1 MLKKEQIEQYIKELR
16 VSNIKFDSQ
25 LGDEVFKNT
34 KEVNPV
40 LQKIK
45 VLVFIILSFIDFII
59 LKSAL
64 LFPKFRNKK
73 IVYTTPRFTT
83 ITNDVVEDRILKPL
97 FTDNIL
103 FINHSLENR
112 IWRINGQKVYNIG
125 GLVKVLSFF
134 QKESTL
140 IMRNFYAYQKVN
152 KWLLNRLSGK
162 EIYFILYYDLN
173 SLSII
178 LSDYRNRLKL
188 IEVQHGSMINYF
200 PYLKKAPLKIIDVFY
215 VKNQATID
223 FLKENVCKG
232 FDCEYKL
239 LPYPKSKG
247 KHTQGVHV
255 LYASTVEFEGVHPV
269 FLDYLKTTNKDNL
282 NIYIRLHPRE
292 KHKKKHFESQ
302 LKGVNAN
309 ISFDESKNWLASN
322 QIKNLIVV
330 SPWSSVI
337 EDAADNGY
345 KTIILEEFGKE
356 RFGYLIDEENVI
368 FAADNYEFIKKINLL
383 IEQDKL

>member
-1 MLKKEQIEQYIKELR
+1 MLNPNEIEQYIKELR
-16 VSNIKFDSQ
+16 AFSIGDKQQASPTTNPKRVSPITRKFKT
-25 LGDEVFKNT
+25 LR
-34 KEVNPV
+34 
-40 LQKIK
+40 
-45 VLVFIILSFIDFII
+45 FIILSFFDFVVLKLI
-59 LKSAL
+59 LSFTKY
-64 LFPKFRNKK
+64 RNKK
-73 IVYTTPRFTT
+73 IVYTTSRFTT
-83 ITNDVVEDRILKPL
+83 TVNGVVEDRILKPL
-97 FTDNIL
+97 FTDHIL

-140 IMRNFYAYQKVN
+140 VMRNFYAYQKVN

-200 PYLKKAPLKIIDVFY
+200 PYLIKAPLKIIDVFY
-215 VKNQATID
+215 VKNQPTID

-232 FDCEYKL
+232 YDCEYRL
-239 LPYPKSKG
+239 IPYPKHNRSISPG
-247 KHTQGVHV
+247 KHI
-255 LYASTVEFEGVHPV
+255 LYASTVELNGVHPV
-269 FLDYLKTTNKDNL
+269 FLAYLQQNEHNDLTV
-282 NIYIRLHPRE
+282 YIRLHPRE
-292 KHKKKHFESQ
+292 RDRTQYFKNQ
-302 LKGVNAN
+302 LKDSKAT
-309 ISFDESKNWLASN
+309 ILFDDSKNWLESN
-322 QIKNLIVV
+322 TIENIIVV
-330 SPWSSVI
+330 SAWSSMI

-356 RFGYLIDEENVI
+356 RFGYLIDDKNVI
-368 FAADNYEFIKKINLL
+368 FAPD
-383 IEQDKL
+383 IETVKVFLNTNFK